1 MKKIYFMS
9 AKTSTISYEM
19 KIKFTDKKV
28 SSQM

>member
-19 KIKFTDKKV
+19 KIKFTDKV